1 MRVIKYYIE
10 VPVLGERR
18 IGYVVAQDETGI
30 YRSHSNDSTRIYQI
44 RGVEM
49 EWAKLEDWP
58 AHKEVETTSWDYLEF
73 IRLWERNS
81 YMTTRPTEI
90 KTVEGE
96 SAVDVIKSVI
106 GAGIN

>member
-1 MRVIKYYIE
+1 MQKVNYYIE
-10 VPVLGERR
+10 MPVLGERR
-18 IGYVVAQDETGI
+18 IGYVVAQDSTGI
-30 YRSHSNDSTRIYQI
+30 YRSRGTDNTSIYQI
-44 RGVEM
+44 REA
-49 EWAKLEDWP
+49 ETELAKLQDWP
-58 AHKEVETTSWDYLEF
+58 THKQVKTTSWDYLEF

-81 YMTTRPTEI
+81 YMTTRPTKI